1 MQNNFLNIIEKPWF
15 WGNSAIR
22 RKHGRGNSWGKGEK
36 TPWGGYTAK
45 KDGHGSIYS
54 KDVDSKGY
62 VDHENHVHFH
72 KDGATITKNGKKYTI
87 KR

>member
-1 MQNNFLNIIEKPWF
+1 M
-15 WGNSAIR
+15 A
-22 RKHGRGNSWGKGEK
+22 GNSWGKGEK
-36 TPWGGYTAK
+36 TPWGDYTAK

-54 KDVDSKGY
+54 KD
-62 VDHENHVHFH
+62 VHFH